1 MYPDFD
7 GSQLCAQVDPEIW
20 FPEGSL
26 IRANRDAM
34 KICQKCHFVTECLEY
49 AVQVDVQG
57 IWGGTTYPQRKVIRK
72 TRGIV
77 AKPIF
82 EFLSTTPQA
91 IKAREKRALLKELQ
105 KEKEKE

>member
-1 MYPDFD
+1 M
-7 GSQLCAQVDPEIW
+7 Q
-20 FPEGSL
+20 
-26 IRANRDAM
+26 
-34 KICQKCHFVTECLEY
+34 T
-49 AVQVDVQG
+49 DVQG

-91 IKAREKRALLKELQ
+91 IKAREKRAKIKEELQ
-105 KEKEKE
+105 KEKDKK